1 MLAVV
6 RIRGSIGVKKKIKDT
21 MKMLRLDTLN
31 RCVVLP
37 DDPSYKG
44 MVEKV
49 RDYVTFGEITQ
60 DMLLAML
67 KKRGRLEGNKR
78 LDESSVKQT
87 GYDSIE
93 QLAKEIFEGKVSMRH
108 VAKLKPVFRLTPPS
122 KGFKST
128 KQHYPKGDLGNRGKA
143 INELL
148 EKMI

>member
-1 MLAVV
+1 MAVV
-6 RIRGSIGVKKKIKDT
+6 RIMGSIGVRKNIKDT
-21 MKMLRLDTLN
+21 MKMLRLDAPN
-31 RCVVLP
+31 RCVVVP
-37 DDPSYKG
+37 DGPSYKG
-44 MVEKV
+44 MAEKV

-93 QLAKEIFEGKVSMRH
+93 QLAKEIFEGKVNMRR
-108 VAKLKPVFRLTPPS
+108 VPKLKPVFRLTPPS

-128 KQHYPKGDLGNRGKA
+128 KRHYPKGDLGNRGEA

-148 EKMI
+148 ERMI